1 MLIAFRG
8 ESMLIDEIKK
18 AKMVAMRDKDA
29 DARAVYDIVVNKYLL
44 QSIALRESG
53 KEISDVD
60 MIQIIMKTLKELADE
75 KENFLKVGRLETAKG
90 IEHQEE
96 VLKKYLPQMMNE
108 EEIRIEIS
116 KLDDKSMP
124 SIMKH
129 FKNNFQGKV
138 EMSLVSKI
146 AKSL

>member
-75 KENFLKVGRLETAKG
+75 KENFLKDGRLETAKG

-96 VLKKYLPQMMNE
+96 VLKKRLF
-108 EEIRIEIS
+108 IVCS
-116 KLDDKSMP
+116 
-124 SIMKH
+124 
-129 FKNNFQGKV
+129 
-138 EMSLVSKI
+138 
-146 AKSL
+146 

>member
-8 ESMLIDEIKK
+8 ESMLIDDIKK
-18 AKMVAMRDKDA
+18 AKMIAMREKDT

-44 QSIALRESG
+44 QSIALRENG

-60 MIQIIMKTLKELADE
+60 MIQIIMKTLKELQDE
-75 KENFLKVGRLETAKG
+75 KDNFLKVGRIETANG
-90 IEHQEE
+90 IAHQEE
-96 VLKKYLPQMMNE
+96 VLKKYLPQMMSE
-108 EEIRIEIS
+108 EEIRNEIS
-116 KLDDKSMP
+116 KLEDKSMP

-129 FKNNFQGKV
+129 FKANFQGKV